1 MKKIK
6 ERGETMFLGDDGP
19 LSCCGVSD
27 PYQSTATA
35 PIKRGR
41 PRAPGVEDIRYTNP
55 ITGVTSSTS
64 QYINEQ
70 GIKKKMPTHKME
82 YKING
87 EWVKNGEA
95 PHQRK
100 NQRNFCNSKKGYF
113 CKKLNEINSR
123 EKKWKKQGRFLLGD
137 HEFKDDRW
145 GRCDKLMEAFDEQ
158 VERYG
163 DICPIT
169 LIPFTMETPLKK
181 FDINNQIKT
190 FSNISPDRIFNHTR
204 YTKQNTI
211 FTSQLWNL
219 KKDESPME
227 HLELALNPEW
237 MKRYKAIIM
246 ERFPD
251 QIYVLQ
257 T

>member
-1 MKKIK
+1 MKKNRRRWTWK
-6 ERGETMFLGDDGP
+6 RGNLK
-19 LSCCGVSD
+19 
-27 PYQSTATA
+27 
-35 PIKRGR
+35 IGR
-41 PRAPGVEDIRYTNP
+41 PRSPGVEDVRYINQ
-55 ITGVTSSTS
+55 ITGDISPTSW
-64 QYINEQ
+64 YLNEQ
-70 GIKKKMPTHKME
+70 GIKKMLKPE
-82 YKING
+82 YKVNG
-87 EWVKNGEA
+87 EWVSANDA
-95 PHQRK
+95 PHKRASHKQWE
-100 NQRNFCNSKKGYF
+100 NSKKGFF
-113 CKKLNEINSR
+113 CKKLNVIER
-123 EKKWKKQGRFLLGD
+123 KERKWKEQGRFLLGD
-137 HEFKDDRW
+137 HEFKDDRR

-163 DICPIT
+163 YKCPMT
-169 LIPFTMETPLKK
+169 LIPFTMEIANEK

-219 KKDESPME
+219 KKGDSPME

-251 QIYVLQ
+251 QEYALQ

>member
-1 MKKIK
+1 M
-6 ERGETMFLGDDGP
+6 GN
-19 LSCCGVSD
+19 S
-27 PYQSTATA
+27 
-35 PIKRGR
+35 
-41 PRAPGVEDIRYTNP
+41 RAPGVEDIRYTDP
-55 ITGVTSSTS
+55 ITGGFTSKSGYT
-64 QYINEQ
+64 NEQ
-70 GIKKKMPTHKME
+70 GKRTYFKRE

-87 EWVKNGEA
+87 GWVTAGEA

-100 NQRNFCNSKKGYF
+100 NQKNFYNSKKGFF
-113 CKKLNEINSR
+113 CAKLGGIERR
-123 EKKWKKQGRFLLGD
+123 EKKWKEQGRFLLGD
-137 HEFKDDRW
+137 HEFKDDRR

-163 DICPIT
+163 YECPIT
-169 LIPFTMETPLKK
+169 LIPFTMDTAFKK
-181 FDINNQIKT
+181 FDINNQVKT

-251 QIYVLQ
+251 QIYALQ

>member
-6 ERGETMFLGDDGP
+6 E
-19 LSCCGVSD
+19 
-27 PYQSTATA
+27 
-35 PIKRGR
+35 RGR

-70 GIKKKMPTHKME
+70 GIKKAGIRE

-87 EWVKNGEA
+87 GWVKKDEA
-95 PHQRK
+95 PHQRASHK
-100 NQRNFCNSKKGYF
+100 QWDNTKKGFF
-113 CKKLNEINSR
+113 CKKLNAIER
-123 EKKWKKQGRFLLGD
+123 KEKEWKKQGRFLLGD
-137 HEFKDDRW
+137 HEFKDDRR
-145 GRCDKLMEAFDEQ
+145 GRCDKLMEAFDKQ

-163 DICPIT
+163 YKCPMT
-169 LIPFTMETPLKK
+169 LIPFTMETAYEK
-181 FDINNQIKT
+181 FDINNQIKI
-190 FSNISPDRIFNHTR
+190 FSNISPDRIFNHID

-237 MKRYKAIIM
+237 MKRYKAIVI

-251 QIYVLQ
+251 QEYALRDRGSWRR
-257 T
+257 

>member
-1 MKKIK
+1 MRK
-6 ERGETMFLGDDGP
+6 
-19 LSCCGVSD
+19 
-27 PYQSTATA
+27 
-35 PIKRGR
+35 
-41 PRAPGVEDIRYTNP
+41 RAPGIEDIRYTNP
-55 ITGVTSSTS
+55 ITGVTSSKSGYT
-64 QYINEQ
+64 NEQ
-70 GIKKKMPTHKME
+70 GIRKHFSRE

-87 EWVKNGEA
+87 EWVKNSEA

-100 NQRNFCNSKKGYF
+100 NHRKFSNSKKGFF
-113 CKKLNEINSR
+113 CRKLNEINSR
-123 EKKWKKQGRFLLGD
+123 EKTWKEQGRFLLGD

-145 GRCDKLMEAFDEQ
+145 GRCDKLMEAFNKQ

-163 DICPIT
+163 NKCPIT
-169 LIPFTMETPLKK
+169 LIPFTMETAHEK
-181 FDINNQIKT
+181 FDINNQVKT

-237 MKRYKAIIM
+237 MKRYKAIVM

-251 QIYVLQ
+251 QKYALQ
-257 T
+257 A